1 MEKVI
6 RVCDKNGK
14 PLYTRVYAWSD
25 FRQNFLSY
33 QKVQEIKDYIQKK
46 QEEDFEEERNV
57 KARENLKKVL
67 AELEE
72 EYKNKK

>member
-14 PLYTRVYAWSD
+14 PLYTRVYAWSH

>member
-6 RVCDKNGK
+6 RVYDKNGK
-14 PLYTRVYAWSD
+14 SLYTRVYTWQD

-57 KARENLKKVL
+57 KARENLKEVL